1 LRESFAGRTVN
12 NRRVKLI
19 LSTEATT
26 RHRLVEVI
34 PEFADRRVLIIGDAI
49 ADRFVYGN
57 ISRVSREAP
66 VFILRHEH
74 TETVPGGA
82 ANCAVN
88 VAALGAK
95 VSLLSVIGNDEPG
108 QQLKTKLGAA
118 GVNTSMLLVSESWRT
133 TTKERILAG
142 QSHSTKQQVIRIDYE
157 GSHLED
163 EGLRESLLET
173 IRSEITKYDAVII
186 SDYNYGVVDVSA
198 IEVIRQTVK
207 TNALPVLVDSRFRLS
222 SFTGFTAATPNE
234 DELEQ
239 LMGEAIQDQE
249 HLEESA
255 RKLTKALDTEAL
267 LVTRGGQGMML
278 IERNQDLRHIS
289 AVGAAQPVD
298 VTGAGDTVIATFA
311 LAIASKASFAE
322 AASLANYAGGLVV
335 MKRGT
340 ASVTARE
347 LQESIL
353 SVDSE

>member
-1 LRESFAGRTVN
+1 M
-12 NRRVKLI
+12 
-19 LSTEATT
+19 STETTT
-26 RHRLVEVI
+26 RHKLAEVI
-34 PEFADRRVLIIGDAI
+34 PQFANCRVLIIGDAI

-108 QQLKTKLGAA
+108 QQLRSKLAAA
-118 GVNTSMLLVSESWRT
+118 GVNTSALLVSDGWRT

-142 QSHSTKQQVIRIDYE
+142 QAHSTKQQVIRIDYE
-157 GSHLED
+157 GTQLPD
-163 EGLRESLLET
+163 ESLRESILES
-173 IRSEITKYDAVII
+173 INAEVANCDAVII
-186 SDYNYGVVDVSA
+186 SDYNYGVVDDQA
-198 IEVIRQTVK
+198 IEAIRK
-207 TNALPVLVDSRFRLS
+207 TTRANPLPVLVDSRFRLS
-222 SFTGFTAATPNE
+222 TFTGFTAATPNE

-239 LMGEAIQDQE
+239 LIGEAIQDQD
-249 HLEESA
+249 HLEECA
-255 RKLTKALDTEAL
+255 RQLNKALNAEAL

-278 IERNQDLRHIS
+278 IERNHEARHIP

-311 LAIASKASFAE
+311 LAIASKASFLE

-340 ASVTARE
+340 ASVSARE

-353 SVDSE
+353 SVESE